1 MFNHL
6 FINTR
11 SSIDHISKQLK
22 MLAKVISLTTSI
34 LFIGY
39 YVYLI
44 VTDFDRLGFLIVYSA
59 LFVLSFIS
67 LIFDIRFYL
76 MEKDE
81 HTRKEKRLS
90 VEKRRKLNNILL
102 FLRVLLKIATI
113 VLSGI
118 ELVKYSASNMQ
129 IIMFTLSIILLISYL
144 VFNSLIFVLNRNLDL
159 MRLSV
164 ERDIANSKVLSKLL
178 KQGNVEYTEQELS
191 IIKEIEERA
200 KKFLDDKDKKIK

>member
-144 VFNSLIFVLNRNLDL
+144 VFNSLIFVLHRNIDV